1 MDELEKAINLLE
13 DKNLVW
19 SEDFDTIRLE
29 LTQLMRKAAD
39 VQYHKLEAELDAL
52 AKSVSNEG
60 SNNARR
66 TRTTKK
72 DSSVQS

>member
-1 MDELEKAINLLE
+1 MDELEKAIKLIE
-13 DKNLVW
+13 DKNLVC
-19 SEDFDTIRLE
+19 SEDFDSIRLE

-39 VQYHKLEAELDAL
+39 VEYHKLEAELDAL
-52 AKSVSNEG
+52 AKAVNNEG

-72 DSSVQS
+72 DSSLQS

>member
-1 MDELEKAINLLE
+1 MDELEKAIKLIE

-19 SEDFDTIRLE
+19 SEDFDSIRLE

-39 VQYHKLEAELDAL
+39 VEYHRLEAELDAL
-52 AKSVSNEG
+52 AKAVNNEG

-72 DSSVQS
+72 DSSLQS